1 MNDNYYQWLDEST
14 KGLVEELK
22 DRLVNTIEFEKLS
35 PIEKKFYVAWE
46 IEMIRRYDEI
56 PLYFYPM
63 NYPYL
68 SLVPQK
74 EIIIKN
80 KKYIKKYIIDFMV
93 IIKNLKKWD
102 EPETKDNVLIIELDS
117 YLWHGSKP
125 EQFVKEKERERIL
138 SKEGYKI
145 IRFSGR
151 EIYKNVEE
159 CVDEAMGYCERIW
172 NRRK

>member
-63 NYPYL
+63 NQPYL
-68 SLVPQK
+68 SLIPQK
-74 EIIIKN
+74 EILINN
-80 KKYIKKYIIDFMV
+80 KKYIVDFMV

-159 CVDEAMGYCERIW
+159 CVDEAMCYCERICALT
-172 NRRK
+172 KEGKQ